1 MGRLI
6 LLVGLTIVIL
16 GTLITFEVPMDWIG
30 TLPGD
35 FSLHWKGMMVFVPVT
50 SSLVFSLALA
60 VFLFIF
66 TKN

>member
-6 LLVGLTIVIL
+6 LLVGLTVVIL
-16 GTLITFEVPMDWIG
+16 GALITFEVPMDWIG

-35 FSLHWKGMMVFVPVT
+35 FSLHWKGVLVFVLIT

-66 TKN
+66 ARN